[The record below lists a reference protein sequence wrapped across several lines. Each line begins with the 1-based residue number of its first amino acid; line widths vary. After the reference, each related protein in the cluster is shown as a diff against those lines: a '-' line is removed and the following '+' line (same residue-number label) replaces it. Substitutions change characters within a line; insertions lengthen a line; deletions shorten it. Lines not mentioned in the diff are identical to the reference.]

1 LLSWH
6 CFCQLICEK
15 FITADKD
22 WYKSEQTGGGM
33 TQATQTIS
41 DRIQQK
47 LDDLTRAERQL
58 ALSILENYPASGL
71 GPLSALAKD
80 ANVSVPTVARM
91 VQKLGYKGY
100 PDFQSEFREELRA
113 KAKNPIAKHD
123 TWAETAPAEHLLNR
137 FTDAVIDNIR
147 LTLGQ
152 IDPVAF
158 DNACDLVADQ
168 SRHLFIVGG
177 RITHTLA
184 EYFFMHM
191 QVIRPNLTHVQT
203 TANTWPHYLLNAK
216 EGDVFV
222 IFDVR
227 RYENNTLKLAEL
239 AHARGAK
246 IILFTDQWRSPVHHL
261 ANISLSCRIVVP
273 SAWDSVTTTML
284 LVETMISSVQNL
296 NWDETKDRMVSLE
309 YMFDQ
314 TKLLSNFS

>member
-1 LLSWH
+1 MRQQGAHVSS
-6 CFCQLICEK
+6 
-15 FITADKD
+15 DK
-22 WYKSEQTGGGM
+22 K
-33 TQATQTIS
+33 TIS

-71 GPLSALAKD
+71 GPLIALAKG
-80 ANVSVPTVARM
+80 AQVSVPTVARM

-100 PDFQSEFREELRA
+100 PDFQAELREELRA
-113 KAKNPIAKHD
+113 KVKDPIAKHD
-123 TWAETAPAEHLLNR
+123 TWAGAAPSEHLLNR

-152 IDPVAF
+152 IDPDEF
-158 DNACDLVADQ
+158 DHACDLVADQ
-168 SRHLFIVGG
+168 KRHLFVVGG

-191 QVIRPNLTHVQT
+191 QVIRSNLTHVQST
-203 TANTWPHYLLNAK
+203 SNTWPHYLLNAQ
-216 EGDVFV
+216 EGDIFV

-227 RYENNTLKLAEL
+227 RYENNTLKLAEM

-261 ANISLSCRIVVP
+261 ADVTLSCRIIVP
-273 SAWDSVTTTML
+273 SAWDSSATTML
-284 LVETMISSVQNL
+284 LIETMIAAVQNV
-296 NWDETKDRMVSLE
+296 NWDETKERMEALE
-309 YMFDQ
+309 VMFDQ
-314 TKLLSNFS
+314 TKLFRKFT